1 MAAPSIAAVPQSIFM
16 SASTLL
22 RPMTVGDILDQAI
35 RLYRKNFVTLVGIVA
50 IVSVPLLLIN
60 VVAALFLL
68 QNSPF
73 NQGVS
78 GESFSSPDPLPFVAW
93 ILVTIITAIV
103 GAVAGV
109 FEIAALAVVVSE
121 RYLGNATTIR
131 QAYGRVLKRWL
142 SLFMVIIIIGLID
155 FALFTFLLLPTFGFG
170 LLGAGLGG
178 PNLGGALAAFGI
190 LCACLGFIPALLAL
204 IYLNIHWLFAIQA
217 IVLENQNSTGGM
229 RRSWRLVRG
238 SFWRVLGIAF
248 IISIIVLFFTLGPT
262 YLFAV
267 VSLAFPSVVLSTV
280 VNTIVTTT
288 LQILI
293 SPIQLAALTL
303 LYYDLR
309 IRKEGFD
316 IQQRLLASAEEGTL
330 PLGVTP

>member
-1 MAAPSIAAVPQSIFM
+1 M
-16 SASTLL
+16 TL
-22 RPMTVGDILDQAI
+22 GDILDQAI

-50 IVSVPLLLIN
+50 VVSVPILLIN
-60 VVAALFLL
+60 VFSALFLL

-73 NQGVS
+73 FQVDPETFQPNS
-78 GESFSSPDPLPFVAW
+78 TEFSSSPEPLAFAAW
-93 ILVTIITAIV
+93 ILVTIITAII

-121 RYLGNATTIR
+121 RYLGHTTTIR

-142 SLFMVIIIIGLID
+142 SLLMLIIIIGLID
-155 FALFTFLLLPTFGFG
+155 FALLLFLFLPAFSFG
-170 LLGAGLGG
+170 LLGVGLGSSS
-178 PNLGGALAAFGI
+178 LGGGIAAFGF
-190 LCACLGFIPALLAL
+190 LCACLGFFPAILAL
-204 IYLNIHWLFAIQA
+204 IYLNIHWLFAIQS

-238 SFWRVLGIAF
+238 SFWRVLGITF
-248 IISIIVLFFTLGPT
+248 IIGIIVFFFTVGPT
-262 YLFAV
+262 YLI
-267 VSLAFPSVVLSTV
+267 AFISIALPSVILTTV
-280 VNTIVTTT
+280 INTIVSTT

-316 IQQRLLASAEEGTL
+316 IQQRLLASAQERALTS
-330 PLGVTP
+330 GVTV